1 MKIGINARF
10 LTQPFTGI
18 GQYTR
23 SLIPTLAKLDSSNE
37 YFLFTPELVDFEL
50 PDNCRQIRVAEKPYR
65 SESFKKA
72 YWEHT
77 LVPKEMERF
86 EVDVA
91 HFLYPSNPRRKLPM
105 PTIVT
110 VHDVI
115 PWKLKEYRKRLR
127 SRVYHWNARLALKKA
142 DHVLTVS
149 EFSKSEIQKYLKVKE
164 DKITVTPLAPPL
176 SHVSTSCPSFQLR
189 RDYFLYVGGY
199 DSRKNV
205 PKLIHAYQ
213 KHIAPFYAIDLILVG
228 GKNKGLDHLIT
239 DQYRQ
244 RVDDKYLVKPKGKVI
259 FTDTLDQSELVCMYR
274 QALALVHASTY
285 EGFNLALVEAMQAGI
300 PIVTSDTSV
309 HREVTDGHAVFVDP
323 HHIDSIGM
331 GMHQL
336 INDSAL
342 QKQLGELGKKHG
354 DSFSWKKTAE
364 ETLYVYNLFG

>member
-23 SLIPTLAKLDSSNE
+23 SLIPTLATLEPRNE
-37 YFLFTPELVDFEL
+37 YFLFTPELVDLEL
-50 PDNCRQIRVAEKPYR
+50 PANCQQIRVAEKPYR
-65 SESFKKA
+65 SESLKKA
-72 YWEHT
+72 YWEHV
-77 LVPKEMERF
+77 LVPREMERF

-115 PWKLKEYRKRLR
+115 PWKLKEYSQRFR
-127 SRVYHWNARLALKKA
+127 SKFYHWNARFALKKA

-149 EFSKSEIQKYLKVKE
+149 EFSKSEIQKYLKIKA

-176 SHVSTSCPSFQLR
+176 SHMNISCPDFQLR

-205 PKLIHAYQ
+205 PKLIHSYQ
-213 KHIAPFYAIDLILVG
+213 KYIAPFYSIDLILVG
-228 GKNKGLDHLIT
+228 GKNKGLEHLIT

-244 RVDDKYLVKPKGKVI
+244 RVDGKYPVKPKGKVI
-259 FTDTLDQSELVCMYR
+259 FTDALDQSELVCIYR
-274 QALALVHASTY
+274 QALALVHVSTY

-300 PIVTSDTSV
+300 PIVASDTPV
-309 HREVTDGHAVFVDP
+309 HREVTEGHAVFVDP

-336 INDSAL
+336 INDKAL
-342 QKQLGELGKKHG
+342 QKQLSDLGKEHG
-354 DSFSWKKTAE
+354 NSFSWEKTAE
-364 ETLYVYNLFG
+364 ETLYIYNLFG